1 MHLSRLSA
9 LPLCLFG
16 AVVLVTSCSSGTTPS
31 GNDGGADSGGPAQ
44 LTPSSACS
52 DTIDSVY
59 ADPGTLPAD
68 KGAIIKCATDKAIA
82 KADLQTQANADG
94 YKGKAFTSGA
104 KVYRVLY
111 RTERG
116 DAKNTAGYSSAI
128 VYVPDTPRADGL
140 PVVVA
145 SHGSRGQA
153 ARCAPSKQ
161 DPSTDTNTDFRRQVF
176 PLVGLGY
183 AVIAPDLAGYANW
196 GAANNPPPVYASTAD
211 VGKSTLDGARAL
223 KKLFPALSD
232 KTVIVGHS
240 QGGHTALS
248 ALALASTYG
257 TSGTVVGVATYAPL
271 WLSQRSWGAVAF
283 ASIGKNYP
291 INTNVPAGVALWYLY
306 THAEMLDGPGEGK
319 KLFVQGAQA
328 PVEAFVKNK
337 CWGEAP
343 YPYKDFDAVGTV
355 ASDLFD
361 QGFGGSVGLAAAIT
375 GNCNGDATCDKWMA
389 RFAED
394 RPHLTGAAQKTP
406 LLMVY
411 GLADDTI
418 PPNRIT
424 CAIDRLKTDGANMT
438 VCGVP
443 GEGHGS
449 VLGAKGDY
457 VSDWIASLTL
467 GAAAPAKCEKDETA
481 IVDPMTMMPATCASP
496 PPND

>member
-1 MHLSRLSA
+1 MHALRLSSLAVGAFVVA
-9 LPLCLFG
+9 LS
-16 AVVLVTSCSSGTTPS
+16 SCSSGTTANP
-31 GNDGGADSGGPAQ
+31 DGGADGGGPAQ
-44 LTPSSACS
+44 LVPSSACS

-59 ADPGTLPAD
+59 GDPGALPAD

-82 KADLQTQANADG
+82 KGDLLAAAKADG
-94 YKGKAFTSGA
+94 YKGKDFTSGA

-116 DAKNTAGYSSAI
+116 DAKNTAGYSSAA
-128 VYVPDTPRADGL
+128 VYIPDAPRANGL

-153 ARCAPSKQ
+153 AKCAPSKL
-161 DPSTDTNTDFRRQVF
+161 DPSTDTNTDFRRQVY

-183 AVIAPDLAGYANW
+183 AVIAPDLAGYANF
-196 GAANNPPPVYASTAD
+196 GAANNAIPVYAGTAD

-223 KKLFPALSD
+223 KKLLPALSD
-232 KTVIVGHS
+232 KTVIIGHS

-248 ALALASTYG
+248 ALALAESYG

-283 ASIGKNYP
+283 ASIGKNYA
-291 INTNVPAGVALWYLY
+291 IDTNVPAGVSLWYLY

-319 KLFVQGAQA
+319 KLFAPAAQN
-328 PVEAFVKNK
+328 VVDTFVKTK
-337 CWGEAP
+337 CWNEAP
-343 YPYKDFDAVGTV
+343 YPYPELKALGMA
-355 ASDLFD
+355 ASDLYD

-375 GNCNGDATCDKWMA
+375 GNCNGDAVCDKWMA

-394 RPHLTGAAQKTP
+394 RPHLKGAAAKTP

-424 CAIDRLKTDGANMT
+424 CAIDRLKTDAANMT

-449 VLGAKGDY
+449 VLGAKGEY

-467 GAAAPAKCEKDETA
+467 GGTAPAKCDKDETA